1 MLQWIIQRE
10 QELGITPDPT
20 LAAFMM
26 PEKLAEGED
35 MRTMVCCCVVL
46 VGSNWTSS

>member
-35 MRTMVCCCVVL
+35 MRTMVRPGCVL
-46 VGSNWTSS
+46 L